1 MGRSVKSNRH
11 GVLVPTL
18 DNPKKRQVRNGGA
31 RTTTSRAELT
41 AHRILAVARREGMQ
55 PGDRLIEQRL
65 ADELDL
71 SRGPIRL
78 GLKAL
83 AVAGLAKSEPNCG
96 FVLAKDTR
104 SVAAESALATF
115 RHGDEAYT
123 AIAADRLGN
132 RLPANVTES
141 ELMRRYGLSR
151 PELQRLLDRTAAE
164 GWMERMPGYGW
175 RFTENLSSPEAYQQS
190 LAFRAVVEPA
200 AIMQPGYRLP
210 PEIIERLRQRHL
222 RILGGEL
229 ERMSLS
235 EVFQSGCEFH
245 EEIMRGTDNS
255 FFLEALKRVNS
266 IRRLFAYRT
275 FADGPGMRR
284 HVEEHLRLLDLLEAG
299 RNADAAKLM
308 VRHLRRSP
316 LARGG

>member
-1 MGRSVKSNRH
+1 
-11 GVLVPTL
+11 VLVPIL
-18 DNPKKRQVRNGGA
+18 DSSQHRPLRNDGDGA
-31 RTTTSRAELT
+31 ASRRAELM
-41 AHRILAVARREGMQ
+41 AGQILALARREGMQ

-65 ADELDL
+65 ADALDV

-83 AVAGLAKSEPNCG
+83 AAAGLVRGEPNCG
-96 FVLAKDTR
+96 FVLAKSTR
-104 SVAAESALATF
+104 STAAETALAAF
-115 RHGDEAYT
+115 GRGDKAYA
-123 AIAADRLGN
+123 AIAADRLGG

-141 ELMRRYGLSR
+141 ELMRRYRLSR

-164 GWMERMPGYGW
+164 GWMVRMPGYGW
-175 RFTENLSSPEAYQQS
+175 RFTETLSSPEAYEQG
-190 LAFRAVVEPA
+190 LAFRAAIEPA
-200 AIMQPGYRLP
+200 AIMQPDYRLP
-210 PEIIERLRQRHL
+210 SSVIERLRQRQL

-245 EEIMRGTDNS
+245 EEIMRGTENS
-255 FFLEALKRVNS
+255 FFVEALKRVNS

-284 HVEEHLRLLDLLEAG
+284 HVSDHLRLLDLLEAG

-316 LARGG
+316 LPSPG

>member
-1 MGRSVKSNRH
+1 M
-11 GVLVPTL
+11 PIL
-18 DNPKKRQVRNGGA
+18 DNSHNRSLKNGGGG
-31 RTTTSRAELT
+31 TSHRAEFT
-41 AHRILAVARREGMQ
+41 AGRILALARREGMR

-65 ADELDL
+65 ADALDL

-83 AVAGLAKSEPNCG
+83 AAAGLAKAEPNCG
-96 FVLAKDTR
+96 FVLTKGTR
-104 SVAAESALATF
+104 STAAESALATF
-115 RHGDEAYT
+115 GHGDKAYA
-123 AIAADRLGN
+123 AIAADRLGD

-151 PELQRLLDRTAAE
+151 PELQRLLGRTAAE
-164 GWMERMPGYGW
+164 GWMVRMPGYGW
-175 RFTENLSSPEAYQQS
+175 RFAETLSSPEAYEQS
-190 LAFRAVVEPA
+190 LAFRAVIEPA
-200 AIMQPGYRLP
+200 AITQPGYRLP
-210 PEIIERLRQRHL
+210 SSIIERLRQRQL

-255 FFLEALKRVNS
+255 FFVEALKRVNS

-284 HVEEHLRLLDLLEAG
+284 HVEDHLRLLDLLEAG

-308 VRHLRRSP
+308 LRHLRRSP
-316 LARGG
+316 LASGG

>member
-1 MGRSVKSNRH
+1 
-11 GVLVPTL
+11 VLVPIL
-18 DNPKKRQVRNGGA
+18 NSPQHRPLGNGGDGG
-31 RTTTSRAELT
+31 TSRRAELM
-41 AHRILAVARREGMQ
+41 AGQILALARREGMQ

-65 ADELDL
+65 ADALDV
-71 SRGPIRL
+71 SRGPIRF

-83 AVAGLAKSEPNCG
+83 AAAGLVRGEPNCG
-96 FVLAKDTR
+96 FVLAKSPR
-104 SVAAESALATF
+104 STAAETALAAF
-115 RHGDEAYT
+115 GRDDKAYA
-123 AIAADRLGN
+123 AIAADRLGG

-164 GWMERMPGYGW
+164 GWMVRMRGYGW
-175 RFTENLSSPEAYQQS
+175 RFAETLSSPEAYEQG
-190 LAFRAVVEPA
+190 LAFRAAIEPA
-200 AIMQPGYRLP
+200 AITQPDYRLP
-210 PEIIERLRQRHL
+210 SSIIERLRQRQL

-245 EEIMRGTDNS
+245 EEIMRGTENS
-255 FFLEALKRVNS
+255 FFVEALTRVNS

-284 HVEEHLRLLDLLEAG
+284 HVKDHLRLLDLLEAG

-316 LARGG
+316 VASGG

>member
-1 MGRSVKSNRH
+1 MQGSVKSEH
-11 GVLVPTL
+11 DGVLVPTL
-18 DNPKKRQVRNGGA
+18 DNPKNRLVRNGGTGA
-31 RTTTSRAELT
+31 TSGRAELT

-65 ADELDL
+65 ADALDL

-83 AVAGLAKSEPNCG
+83 AAAGLAKGEPNCG
-96 FVLAKDTR
+96 FVLAKGTH
-104 SVAAESALATF
+104 SVAAKSALATF
-115 RHGDEAYT
+115 RNGDEAY
-123 AIAADRLGN
+123 AAMAADRLDD
-132 RLPANVTES
+132 RLPPNVTES

-164 GWMERMPGYGW
+164 GWMVRMPGYGW
-175 RFTENLSSPEAYQQS
+175 RFAEMLSSPEAYEQS
-190 LAFRAVVEPA
+190 LAFRAIIEPA
-200 AIMQPGYRLP
+200 AIVQPGYRLP
-210 PEIIERLRQRHL
+210 SDIIERLRQRQL
-222 RILGGEL
+222 RILGDEL
-229 ERMSLS
+229 ARMSLS

-255 FFLEALKRVNS
+255 FFVEALKRVNS

-275 FADGPGMRR
+275 FADESGMRR
-284 HVEEHLRLLDLLEAG
+284 HIKDHLRLLDLLEAG
-299 RNADAAKLM
+299 RSADAAKLM

-316 LARGG
+316 TRGE

>member
-1 MGRSVKSNRH
+1 
-11 GVLVPTL
+11 VPTL
-18 DNPKKRQVRNGGA
+18 DNAQHRPLGNDGA
-31 RTTTSRAELT
+31 RVAASRAEHT
-41 AHRILAVARREGMQ
+41 ASQILALARREGMR

-65 ADELDL
+65 ADALDL
-71 SRGPIRL
+71 SRGPIRS
-78 GLKAL
+78 GLKVL
-83 AVAGLAKSEPNCG
+83 AAAGLAKSEPNCG
-96 FVLAKDTR
+96 FVLAKGPHST
-104 SVAAESALATF
+104 AAETALATF
-115 RHGDEAYT
+115 GRGDEAYA
-123 AIAADRLGN
+123 AIAADRLGG

-175 RFTENLSSPEAYQQS
+175 RFAETVSSPEAYQES
-190 LAFRAVVEPA
+190 LAFRAVIEPA
-200 AIMQPGYRLP
+200 AIMQPGYRLATST
-210 PEIIERLRQRHL
+210 IERLRQRQR

-235 EVFQSGCEFH
+235 EVFQSGCKFH
-245 EEIMRGTDNS
+245 EEIMRGSDNS
-255 FFLEALKRVNS
+255 FFVDALKRVNS

-284 HVEEHLRLLDLLEAG
+284 HVKDHLRLLELLEAG

-308 VRHLRRSP
+308 ERHLRRSP
-316 LARGG
+316 LASGG

>member
-1 MGRSVKSNRH
+1 
-11 GVLVPTL
+11 VLVPIL
-18 DNPKKRQVRNGGA
+18 DNSQNRALGNGAGA
-31 RTTTSRAELT
+31 TSRRAELT
-41 AHRILAVARREGMQ
+41 AGRILAVARREGMR

-65 ADELDL
+65 ADALDL

-83 AVAGLAKSEPNCG
+83 AAAGLAKGEPNCG
-96 FVLAKDTR
+96 FVLAKGAR
-104 SVAAESALATF
+104 STAAESALATF
-115 RHGDEAYT
+115 RHGDKAYA
-123 AIAADRLGN
+123 AIAADRLGD

-151 PELQRLLDRTAAE
+151 PELQRVLDRTAAE
-164 GWMERMPGYGW
+164 GWMVRMPGYGW
-175 RFTENLSSPEAYQQS
+175 RFAETLSSPEAYQQS
-190 LAFRAVVEPA
+190 LAFRAIIEPA
-200 AIMQPGYRLP
+200 AITQPGYRLP
-210 PEIIERLRQRHL
+210 SSITERLRQRQL

-255 FFLEALKRVNS
+255 FFVEALKRVNS

-284 HVEEHLRLLDLLEAG
+284 HVEDHLRLLDLLEAG

-316 LARGG
+316 LASGG

>member
-1 MGRSVKSNRH
+1 
-11 GVLVPTL
+11 VLVPIH
-18 DNPKKRQVRNGGA
+18 DHSRNRPPKSGGDGA
-31 RTTTSRAELT
+31 TSRRAELT
-41 AHRILAVARREGMQ
+41 AGQILALARREGMR

-65 ADELDL
+65 ADALDL

-83 AVAGLAKSEPNCG
+83 AAAGLAKGEPNCG
-96 FVLAKDTR
+96 FVLTKGTR

-115 RHGDEAYT
+115 RRGDEAYA
-123 AIAADRLGN
+123 AIAADRLGGG
-132 RLPANVTES
+132 LPADVTES

-164 GWMERMPGYGW
+164 GWMVRMPGYGW
-175 RFTENLSSPEAYQQS
+175 RFAETLSSPEAYAQS
-190 LAFRAVVEPA
+190 LAFRAIIEPA
-200 AIMQPGYRLP
+200 AITQPGYRLAS
-210 PEIIERLRQRHL
+210 EIIERLRQRQL

-255 FFLEALKRVNS
+255 FFVEALKRVNS

-275 FADGPGMRR
+275 FADRPGMRR
-284 HVEEHLRLLDLLEAG
+284 HVEQHLRLLELLEAG
-299 RNADAAKLM
+299 RNDDAAKLM

-316 LARGG
+316 LASDA

>member
-1 MGRSVKSNRH
+1 M
-11 GVLVPTL
+11 PTL
-18 DNPKKRQVRNGGA
+18 DNPQKRPARNGGA
-31 RTTTSRAELT
+31 RATSSRAELT
-41 AHRILAVARREGMQ
+41 AHRILAIARREGMQ

-83 AVAGLAKSEPNCG
+83 AAAGVAKNEPNCG
-96 FVLAKDTR
+96 FVLAKGTH
-104 SVAAESALATF
+104 SVAAEAALATF

-123 AIAADRLGN
+123 AIAADRLSGD
-132 RLPANVTES
+132 LPASVTES

-164 GWMERMPGYGW
+164 GWMERTPGYGW
-175 RFTENLSSPEAYQQS
+175 RFAETLSSPEAYEQS
-190 LAFRAVVEPA
+190 LAFRAVIEPA
-200 AIMQPGYRLP
+200 AITQPGYQLP
-210 PEIIERLRQRHL
+210 NEIIERLRQRQL
-222 RILGGEL
+222 RILGDEL
-229 ERMSLS
+229 ARMSLS

-255 FFLEALKRVNS
+255 FFVEALKRVNS

-284 HVEEHLRLLDLLEAG
+284 HIKDHLRLLDLLEAG
-299 RNADAAKLM
+299 RNVDAASLM

-316 LARGG
+316 LASGG